1 MYRCFIKKES
11 KIVFIRKFV
20 LFMRYFLPFIR
31 LLSSL
36 PLGVL
41 YIFSDFI
48 FNLNHYLIGYRRK
61 VVYQNVKNSFPEKSE
76 KEINLIVKKFFHNFT
91 DYIVETLKSIT
102 ITENEQRVRVQHLNQ
117 DVFHDA
123 KNEGKNVI
131 MLTGHVFN
139 WEWISAFAKVI
150 PQEHCHPVYRKI
162 NSSFWENEIL
172 KIRNKFGNE
181 SLEANDVIKHI
192 LRTPND
198 GNSVYMFV
206 ADQSPFV
213 DHVDVGTTWLNQKT
227 PVFVG
232 YDKLSTRMD
241 LAFIYCDMKKVKRGY
256 YQVNYYRIQPDGDK
270 FLPLEVVK
278 KFHILLENTINKRP
292 DNYLWSHRRWKYA
305 DAIKRMI

>member
-1 MYRCFIKKES
+1 MYRCFIKNES
-11 KIVFIRKFV
+11 KIVNIRKFV
-20 LFMRYFLPFIR
+20 QSMRYFLPLIH

-36 PLGVL
+36 PLRVL
-41 YIFSDFI
+41 YLFSDFI
-48 FNLNHYLIGYRRK
+48 FYLNHYLIGYRRK
-61 VVYQNVKNSFPEKSE
+61 VVYMNIKNSFPDKSE
-76 KEINLIVKKFFHNFT
+76 KEINSIVKKFFHNFT

-102 ITENEQRVRVQHLNQ
+102 ISENEQRIRVQHINQ
-117 DVFHDA
+117 DAFKEA
-123 KNEGKNVI
+123 KEEGKNVI

-162 NSSFWENEIL
+162 SSSFWENEIL

-181 SLEANDVIKHI
+181 SLEANDVMKHI
-192 LRTPND
+192 LRNPND

-213 DHVDVGTTWLNQKT
+213 DNVDVGMKWLNQKT
-227 PVFVG
+227 PVFIG
-232 YDKLSTRMD
+232 YDRLATRMD

-256 YQVNYYRIQPDGDK
+256 YQVNYYRILPDGDQ
-270 FLPLEVVK
+270 FESLEVVK
-278 KFHILLENTINKRP
+278 KFHHLLEETINKRP